1 MSTIADYSVFTKAFL
16 ASGMTDFSQ
25 LYGTKFPGEEAEGF
39 FRAFAV
45 IPFYL
50 ETPLT
55 PREAMNFDRSKLV
68 LNSASMARRV
78 SCRDANRSFIGN
90 IVRVQPN
97 KRDGSI
103 RFVAKVAVPGFVSSE
118 SENNPA
124 DAPYNTF
131 VLVRTDAS
139 TNMDLPIAV
148 ATISKGYNLHKHKV
162 VVTNV
167 NEQFDVNFDDPLDDV
182 ENANYVSFTINNLNG
197 YTSVDFNPDAY
208 ATYDDVANALS
219 RGIDGLHI
227 AFDTASGDLKLL
239 DKDGNVLD
247 QANLPIKADVIIA
260 DGEEG
265 YKYVKTDVK
274 QDIHAAKAWM
284 PEGSTAWEA
293 VGAVPYTMKHAALV
307 VGKGSTTAS
316 RVFVSEKPVRSYS
329 ISTESVP
336 LEHVV
341 IEGSTYLLVNKTE
354 TTCYLRKVNG
364 KAEAQTGISA
374 GISNGNVTLNDQSDP
389 ITITITNGDVEVDVI
404 EYEGVTCVL
413 VGPEGSGTF
422 GAQPISGERAGQYY
436 DACSGT
442 IVTFGGSTTASKV
455 FVDPNSGS
463 FPISTESVNFD
474 HVEIGNSI
482 YMLTNKNETGTGTTC
497 TLRKVKGEAGEQVI
511 FDAVISGTNV
521 TLNDPSSSSYI
532 IDNGAVEV
540 DVIKGKGEGEG
551 GVTTTYVLVET
562 GRSDE
567 PGSKMFQAWHL
578 DGTSSPYS
586 GIIVTSEGSS
596 TGGVVGITLEGQSM
610 YTFEEGATTPQ
621 EFKDSSG
628 HDVTWFGTKAIPEGY
643 TLKYGLEAF
652 VWTVKDA
659 EAGDKISDPF
669 FQQLNTSLFALGFHE
684 GDDIALGT
692 NIAKLSTDLNGVDAN
707 DYMHGKDNKA
717 AREQEVDTQRANA
730 KEELVAWNAQHPALM
745 ENRQQGT
752 IIDSSGLDVRDGS
765 ITLGCGRIGEAGVY
779 GIQMKDRSGDP
790 NIPNRSES
798 LDFTISHTTGNV
810 QFDDNGHAAN
820 LTSST
825 LLSIEAGSYISG
837 APTCLILAKVT
848 HNSTSEGG
856 PVVFTPVRMTAG
868 FDVGSSYDEGD
879 GLRLTLHDYRDNI
892 SNILNPG
899 GTTPTAPAI
908 IEVQAIYTHSNAQS
922 ETVPAQQMHTYIGSW
937 EHGGQPACSFLCNKI
952 EEWMTAV
959 GLADTT
965 PAGVELYVVIRVY

>member
-25 LYGTKFPGEEAEGF
+25 LYGKIEGEAAK
-39 FRAFAV
+39 AFAV
-45 IPFYL
+45 IPFNP

-55 PREAMNFDRSKLV
+55 PREAMNFDRSKFGP
-68 LNSASMARRV
+68 ARSMARRV
-78 SCRDANRSFIGN
+78 SCRDANGNFIGN

-118 SENNPA
+118 TESNPA
-124 DAPYNTF
+124 DTPYNTF

-139 TNMDLPIAV
+139 TGMDLPIAV
-148 ATISKGYNLHKHKV
+148 ATISKGYNLHRHKV

-167 NEQFDVNFDDPLDDV
+167 EDPFDQNFADPLDDV

-260 DGEEG
+260 EGEEG

-284 PEGSTAWEA
+284 PEGKTAWDA
-293 VGAVPYTMKHAALV
+293 VEAVPYTMKRAALV
-307 VGKGSTTAS
+307 VEKVSATAS
-316 RVFVSEKPVRSYS
+316 RVFVSEKPVFSS
-329 ISTESVP
+329 PISTESVNFD
-336 LEHVV
+336 HVE
-341 IEGSTYLLVNKTE
+341 IDNSIYMLTNKNETG
-354 TTCYLRKVNG
+354 TTCTLRKVKG
-364 KAEAQTGISA
+364 EAGEQVIWDAVISV
-374 GISNGNVTLNDQSDP
+374 GQVTHGNQSY
-389 ITITITNGDVEVDVI
+389 TITNDAVEADVI
-404 EYEGVTCVL
+404 KGEDGVTPYVL
-413 VGPEGSGTF
+413 VGPEGPGQF
-422 GAQPISGERAGQYY
+422 KAQLISGEPDGQHPEAY
-436 DACSGT
+436 SGI

-455 FVDPNSGS
+455 FIDPHSGS

-474 HVEIGNSI
+474 HVEIDNSI
-482 YMLTNKNETGTGTTC
+482 YMLTNKNETGTGTGTTC

-511 FDAVISGTNV
+511 WDAVISGTNV
-521 TLNDPSSSSYI
+521 TLNDPSSSYT
-532 IDNGAVEV
+532 IDNGAVKV

-562 GRSDE
+562 GRFDE

-596 TGGVVGITLEGQSM
+596 TGGVLGITPDGINL
-610 YTFEEGATTPQ
+610 YTFDEGAQPHAVI
-621 EFKDSSG
+621 KNISG
-628 HDVTWFGTKAIPEGY
+628 SDVRWLDIKPLTEVPNH

-669 FQQLNTSLFALGFHE
+669 FKQLNASLLALGFHE

-692 NIAKLSTDLNGVDAN
+692 NLVTLAPTEGVSPLNKVDA
-707 DYMHGKDNKA
+707 DEYIHGKGNKA
-717 AREQEVDTQRANA
+717 TREQEVNTQRANA
-730 KEELVAWNAQHPALM
+730 KEELVAWNAQHPALE
-745 ENRQQGT
+745 ENRSHGT
-752 IIDSSGLDVRDGS
+752 IIDSSGLDVRNGS

-779 GIQMKDRSGDP
+779 GIQMNNS
-790 NIPNRSES
+790 SES

-820 LTSST
+820 LTRST
-825 LLSIEAGSYISG
+825 LLSVEAGSYISG
-837 APTCLILAKVT
+837 APTCLILAEVT
-848 HNSTSEGG
+848 HNSSSEGG
-856 PVVFTPVRMTAG
+856 PTVFTPVRTTAG
-868 FDVGSSYDEGD
+868 FSVAPSYDASSGLHLTISDLRENIAATRNPAGD
-879 GLRLTLHDYRDNI
+879 PNEDT
-892 SNILNPG
+892 
-899 GTTPTAPAI
+899 AI
-908 IEVQAIYTHSNAQS
+908 IEVQAIYTHHNA
-922 ETVPAQQMHTYIGSW
+922 ETVPAQQMHTYIGTW
-937 EHGGQPACSFLCNKI
+937 GYRKHPECSFLCNKI

-959 GLADTT
+959 GLADPNPSPDTN
-965 PAGVELYVVIRVY
+965 PAENVKLYVVIRVY